1 MDEEALRDETSTA
14 SDRINAWR
22 QVWDNAGITPSVRR
36 AHYTGSGTEDD
47 PYAVIWLENDPRNPM
62 QYSSKARWTYVM
74 IVAGCAL
81 LVSID
86 SSAYSGSAEEI
97 MKEFEC
103 SKEVFT
109 LGLSLFV
116 LGFAVGPIM
125 SVSTSYS
132 SVELVTDRS

>member
-1 MDEEALRDETSTA
+1 MQMDPEDETSTLP
-14 SDRINAWR
+14 SKLSVWR
-22 QVWDNAGITPSVRR
+22 QVWDYAGVTSGVRR
-36 AHYTGSGTEDD
+36 TKYDGSGTEND
-47 PYAVIWLENDPRNPM
+47 PYAVGWIDKDPRNPM

-74 IVAGCAL
+74 IVAACAL

-86 SSAYSGSAEEI
+86 SSAYSGSAYEI
-97 MKEFEC
+97 MEEFDC

-125 SVSTSYS
+125 
-132 SVELVTDRS
+132 